1 MRHIL
6 GYLNL
11 FPIVCFILKKNK
23 YVFQY
28 HSNKS
33 LNKFIRFD
41 GNYLFGSFEITS
53 IMVYTPLRNAGY
65 TVCTTWLRLFLHE
78 PNTNCDQSWNIVKA
92 RFIGG
97 GKRSTQ
103 GKPRTCRKSLTNCI
117 TECCIEYIWPWTWF
131 ELTTFVVIGTNSC
144 KSNYHT
150 TMITTKLS

>member
-11 FPIVCFILKKNK
+11 FPIVCLILKKNK

-53 IMVYTPLRNAGY
+53 IMVYTPLLNAGY

-78 PNTNCDQSWNIVKA
+78 PNTNCDQFLKYREGQIYWWRKA
-92 RFIGG
+92 EYP
-97 GKRSTQ
+97 GKTTDLSQITDKLYHRMLYRVHLAMNVV
-103 GKPRTCRKSLTNCI
+103 RTHD
-117 TECCIEYIWPWTWF
+117 
-131 ELTTFVVIGTNSC
+131 FVVIGTDSC
-144 KSNYHT
+144 KFNYHT